1 MTLAHVTRAGQEQQ
15 IAWIAG
21 SVHRIVLDANAT
33 DGRLTAFRSTM
44 RAGVAS
50 PVHVHERED
59 ETVFLLSGTGTF
71 WSGENRW
78 ELSSGDTA
86 FLPRGLPHSYVF
98 TSEEAELLT
107 ICNPSGMEDFFRAA
121 GWDLSQPKP
130 EDWAVDIKSLAKIGE
145 GLGQTVLGP
154 PLAPDA
160 QMPAEYLTPASRP
173 ERGTSLY

>member
-1 MTLAHVTRAGQEQQ
+1 
-15 IAWIAG
+15 
-21 SVHRIVLDANAT
+21 
-33 DGRLTAFRSTM
+33 
-44 RAGVAS
+44 
-50 PVHVHERED
+50 
-59 ETVFLLSGTGTF
+59 
-71 WSGENRW
+71 
-78 ELSSGDTA
+78 DTA